1 MQKQKVCIIGAGL
14 TGLITAISLSKLNIK
29 IDLIS
34 KDLESNL
41 KNSGTVAISSSNYEF
56 LKTLGIFENTKNIFW
71 PCSAMKLYT
80 ENKKNNL
87 QKIFEFKNI
96 KKNILYMTTNKKI
109 MQKTIANI
117 KKNNL
122 ISFISKKTI
131 SKIISTDNLS
141 TVLFN
146 NGETSKYNLIIMCTG
161 SGSNLI
167 ENYFNEKVFKRSY
180 DEIAATT
187 IISHNLNENNVAKQF
202 FLNEEILAFLP
213 ISKTETSIVCS
224 TKQSKLKNYQF
235 KNNLFFKKKIK
246 LYSKSYLRDVKFLN
260 DINYINLNMLIRKE
274 HFKDRVLLFGDAL
287 HTVHP
292 LAGQG
297 FNMILRDL
305 QSLKKSLKSKI
316 DIGLD
321 IGSSDILTEYTNQI
335 KPRNLIYCLGIDSIK
350 NLFAKDHQTLKSIRN
365 FLISKLNN
373 NNFVKKYLY
382 NIADRGFEF

>member
-202 FLNEEILAFLP
+202 F
-213 ISKTETSIVCS
+213 
-224 TKQSKLKNYQF
+224 
-235 KNNLFFKKKIK
+235 
-246 LYSKSYLRDVKFLN
+246 
-260 DINYINLNMLIRKE
+260 
-274 HFKDRVLLFGDAL
+274 
-287 HTVHP
+287 
-292 LAGQG
+292 
-297 FNMILRDL
+297 
-305 QSLKKSLKSKI
+305 
-316 DIGLD
+316 
-321 IGSSDILTEYTNQI
+321 
-335 KPRNLIYCLGIDSIK
+335 
-350 NLFAKDHQTLKSIRN
+350 
-365 FLISKLNN
+365 
-373 NNFVKKYLY
+373 
-382 NIADRGFEF
+382 